1 MLLFLVSGVLEDL
14 CSPLSLFVFISVAVS
29 SQGAVLFCSGRGS
42 SPDAGFDSSLLLPV
56 KKKILLAS
64 ILLLSCFPA
73 HGFFFLSTVRARRPL
88 PACIPLWFWLCRS
101 KDLVLFLLLICLM
114 V

>member
-64 ILLLSCFPA
+64 ILLLSWFPA
-73 HGFFFLSTVRARRPL
+73 HGFFFSPL
-88 PACIPLWFWLCRS
+88 LEHAVHCLHAFPYGSGCAGLRTWFYSC
-101 KDLVLFLLLICLM
+101 C
-114 V
+114 